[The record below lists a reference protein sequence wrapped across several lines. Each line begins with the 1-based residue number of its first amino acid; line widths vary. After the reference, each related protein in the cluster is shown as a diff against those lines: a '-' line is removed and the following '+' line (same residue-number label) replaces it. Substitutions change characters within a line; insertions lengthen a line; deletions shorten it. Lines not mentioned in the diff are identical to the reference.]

1 MYTRSAAS
9 LRARRSDAVRGKNA
23 NDLSAFGLN
32 FRGRASDGR
41 KNERRLLCGRGPR
54 LPARIRLS
62 AETLIERALE
72 AAGGGIG
79 VDDDVHFVII
89 APNESLFPA
98 RSSLVMDFSAK
109 FRTSSSSSSSAVSLP
124 SLARHPTSSVRSP
137 PPSSRQA
144 SSRLPRST
152 LCRFPRRRNGIS
164 SLRRYSC
171 I

>member
-32 FRGRASDGR
+32 FRERASDGR

-109 FRTSSSSSSSAVSLP
+109 FRTSSSSSSAVSLP
-124 SLARHPTSSVRSP
+124 SLARHPTSSARSP
-137 PPSSRQA
+137 PSSSRQA